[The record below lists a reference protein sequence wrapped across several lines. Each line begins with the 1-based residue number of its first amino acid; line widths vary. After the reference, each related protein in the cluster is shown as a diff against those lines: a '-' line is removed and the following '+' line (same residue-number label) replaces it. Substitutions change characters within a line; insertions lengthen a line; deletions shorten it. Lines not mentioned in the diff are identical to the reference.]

1 MIYAHADAVL
11 KSRCVLRKEGVI
23 VDRGVRTDVCITED
37 LMYVVI
43 DPELPDDLQT
53 ALLLIMFRG
62 GSPPRRER
70 VPQAGK
76 ISSRRPQR

>member
-1 MIYAHADAVL
+1 MIYAHADSTLRA
-11 KSRCVLRKEGVI
+11 RCWLRKEGVI
-23 VDRGVRTDVCITED
+23 VDRGVRTDVCITDD

-62 GSPPRRER
+62 AVPPTRGNT
-70 VPQAGK
+70 P
-76 ISSRRPQR
+76 SW